1 MTKFAAKLPIWIADR
16 KVHAAA
22 KARAK
27 RDGVSLSAFAED
39 ALRAYVAQRSGA
51 DTGPGTP
58 PVVRLRSPRVV
69 QPVSA
74 RDINA
79 ALGVTPEHE
88 RVAAAAIAAVRPVAD
103 TCRKCHHARDQ
114 HRAFGKAGHL
124 KCQRAACNC
133 GSYMA

>member
-1 MTKFAAKLPIWIADR
+1 MKKFAAKLPIWIADR

-27 RDGVSLSAFAED
+27 REGVSLSAFAED
-39 ALRAYVAQRSGA
+39 ALRAYVDRA
-51 DTGPGTP
+51 DTAKPTP

-69 QPVSA
+69 QPASA

-88 RVAAAAIAAVRPVAD
+88 RTVAAAMAAVLPVAYP
-103 TCRKCHHARDQ
+103 CRKCRHAKAL
-114 HRAFGKAGHL
+114 HRPFGKAGHL
-124 KCQRAACNC
+124 KCQLAACNC